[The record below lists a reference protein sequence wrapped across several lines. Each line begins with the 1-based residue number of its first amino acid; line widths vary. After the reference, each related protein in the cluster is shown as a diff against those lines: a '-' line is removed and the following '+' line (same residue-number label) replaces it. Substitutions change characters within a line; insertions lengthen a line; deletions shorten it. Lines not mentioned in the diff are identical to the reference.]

1 MGCLVLVIGI
11 IYVLSPI
18 DLWPGI
24 LDDIACII
32 LMIFCSARLGI
43 NPFKDNKISDSE
55 SEFNEDDYHL

>member
-24 LDDIACII
+24 LDDIACIV
-32 LMIFCSARLGI
+32 LMIFCCAKMGV
-43 NPFKDNKISDSE
+43 NPFRDKDDSD
-55 SEFNEDDYHL
+55 DG

>member
-43 NPFKDNKISDSE
+43 NPFKDN
-55 SEFNEDDYHL
+55 